1 MTGNEAISVLLNA
14 YKYEV
19 QKGGR
24 ACGKTALRTALLMGA
39 NAISLIQK
47 AMGDDDYWTADKI
60 EVLEELLKRESISV
74 ADSVSKGLFDQI
86 KWERDIAIEQLEE
99 LGLSLGQKID
109 GVYITKEEYNRLLEC
124 VDKRYKYGENLF
136 VNTQFR

>member
-1 MTGNEAISVLLNA
+1 MTGDEAIAILFNA

-47 AMGDDDYWTADKI
+47 AMSDNEYWTADKI
-60 EVLEELLKRESISV
+60 EVLEELLKREV
-74 ADSVSKGLFDQI
+74 N
-86 KWERDIAIEQLEE
+86 
-99 LGLSLGQKID
+99 
-109 GVYITKEEYNRLLEC
+109 Y
-124 VDKRYKYGENLF
+124 EN
-136 VNTQFR
+136 